1 MNSLG
6 LLLLRLV
13 VGIGLAW
20 HGFDKV
26 FAGGVEN
33 IEAMVTDWGW
43 PLPQPFAWVAALTEL
58 VGGVLVTLGLYTRY
72 AAVPA
77 IATMAVALIQVHP
90 GNPYESG
97 GELPLLY
104 LVGLVVIT
112 LTGPGRYSVDG
123 EE

>member
-1 MNSLG
+1 MNSFG

-33 IEAMVTDWGW
+33 IAGMVTDWGW
-43 PLPQPFAWVAALTEL
+43 PLPQPFAWAASLTEL

-77 IATMAVALIQVHP
+77 IATMAVALIMVHP

-97 GELPLLY
+97 GELPMFY
-104 LVGLVVIT
+104 LVGLVAIM